1 MPDQATKRRVTQTH
15 IDELA
20 KVSGPV
26 YGVRLI
32 DDLPIGT
39 GSMRQACP
47 SRADLESVREV
58 NERTAAA
65 YEVLLDHYRRH
76 RERLQSVHE
85 WFLQKAPEHYKGC
98 GLCIDV
104 DAILSR

>member
-1 MPDQATKRRVTQTH
+1 MPDQATKRRTTQKH

-32 DDLPIGT
+32 DDLPVGS
-39 GSMRQACP
+39 GSMRQSCP
-47 SRADLESVREV
+47 SRGDLESVREV
-58 NERTAAA
+58 SERTAAA
-65 YEVLLDHYRRH
+65 YEVLLDQYWRH
-76 RERLQSVHE
+76 REMLQSVHE
-85 WFLQKAPEHYKGC
+85 WFLQQAPEHYGGT

-104 DAILSR
+104 DAALSR